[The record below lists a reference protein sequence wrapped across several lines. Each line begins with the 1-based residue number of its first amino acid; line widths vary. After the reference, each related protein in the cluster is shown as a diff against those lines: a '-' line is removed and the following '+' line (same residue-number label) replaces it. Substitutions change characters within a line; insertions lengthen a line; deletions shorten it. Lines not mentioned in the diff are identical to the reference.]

1 MRKNIFFIIFS
12 FIFCLGSQTTFESV
26 QKGKGLEK
34 ISEISLDEFFRLW
47 IRNRRKLKFQTNVS
61 SLFEDEDYTY
71 FGKTDIYEY
80 TWKNRFFKIKKDL
93 LQTEFPNYP
102 TFFAEDLERYYF
114 EHLQS
119 KEDSIYLDR
128 LENEDWK
135 ECGPDYSYSLI
146 RRKVIL
152 QVFWKVN
159 STCPKLSNF
168 QGKNIKF
175 NLIWKQGRWKIETT
189 FFVSCSLED
198 SINSILLILKFS
210 GMSVCSGFT
219 KNGFDVVLFPSSYCK
234 KYPFWR
240 RVLCGRSYD

>member
-71 FGKTDIYEY
+71 FGKTDISEY

-168 QGKNIKF
+168 QGKKYKVRF
-175 NLIWKQGRWKIETT
+175 DLETGK
-189 FFVSCSLED
+189 VE
-198 SINSILLILKFS
+198 N
-210 GMSVCSGFT
+210 
-219 KNGFDVVLFPSSYCK
+219 
-234 KYPFWR
+234 
-240 RVLCGRSYD
+240 

>member
-1 MRKNIFFIIFS
+1 MSWISNDIRICTKGEGSRKNLWNFSRWIFS
-12 FIFCLGSQTTFESV
+12 TLDLKSKKI
-26 QKGKGLEK
+26 K
-34 ISEISLDEFFRLW
+34 ISDEC
-47 IRNRRKLKFQTNVS
+47 KFS
-61 SLFEDEDYTY
+61 IWGRGLHLFW
-71 FGKTDIYEY
+71 KTDISEY

-93 LQTEFPNYP
+93 LQTEFPNYQ

-128 LENEDWK
+128 LENEGWK

-168 QGKNIKF
+168 QGKKYKVRFDLETGKVENWNNIFCLLFVRRF
-175 NLIWKQGRWKIETT
+175 NK
-189 FFVSCSLED
+189 
-198 SINSILLILKFS
+198 
-210 GMSVCSGFT
+210 
-219 KNGFDVVLFPSSYCK
+219 
-234 KYPFWR
+234 
-240 RVLCGRSYD
+240 